1 MFWHWIDIKTIG
13 MVTGTAVYHWSV
25 EGESP
30 PNKIFDRNA
39 NLSGCQIINYRVNS
53 DGKWMVLI
61 GISSQVRIY
70 LHMHTYIYV
79 LYIKSFGKSWF

>member
-1 MFWHWIDIKTIG
+1 MHEDVVFWHWIDIKTIG

-25 EGESP
+25 EGESAP
-30 PNKIFDRNA
+30 TKIFDRNA

-61 GISSQVRIY
+61 GISSQVCIFCK
-70 LHMHTYIYV
+70 LHHAI
-79 LYIKSFGKSWF
+79 S